1 MLHSRTRTYLSSFVL
16 LLSLI
21 SLLTAC
27 KQDDPE
33 PAVDSFTTTK
43 VAHSWQLDEVVKA
56 GSTFSSG
63 SSIKDRYTM
72 SFRNDGSYTQTLL
85 ADKTEF
91 VGSWM
96 LMGTNNSTLHITD
109 HKGALHEYTLTK
121 ATDQQLRYGYV
132 NSANQLEEYVFSL
145 LP

>member
-1 MLHSRTRTYLSSFVL
+1 
-16 LLSLI
+16 
-21 SLLTAC
+21 
-27 KQDDPE
+27 
-33 PAVDSFTTTK
+33 
-43 VAHSWQLDEVVKA
+43 
-56 GSTFSSG
+56 
-63 SSIKDRYTM
+63 M